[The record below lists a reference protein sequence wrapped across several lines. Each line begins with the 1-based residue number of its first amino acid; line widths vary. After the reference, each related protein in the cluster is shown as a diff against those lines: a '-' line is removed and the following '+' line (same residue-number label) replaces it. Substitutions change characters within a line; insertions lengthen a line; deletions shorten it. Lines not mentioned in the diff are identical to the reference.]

1 MKIEI
6 FNNIQIIIGEN
17 AEENWKI
24 IDFNSNYTWLHLN
37 SFPSCHVIIQSDDID
52 NEILNYAGQLC
63 KKNTK
68 YKNLKNLK
76 ICYTKCNNLIK
87 GTEIGSVY
95 FKSNRKVKK
104 ILLS

>member
-52 NEILNYAGQLC
+52 N
-63 KKNTK
+63 
-68 YKNLKNLK
+68 
-76 ICYTKCNNLIK
+76 
-87 GTEIGSVY
+87 
-95 FKSNRKVKK
+95 
-104 ILLS
+104 